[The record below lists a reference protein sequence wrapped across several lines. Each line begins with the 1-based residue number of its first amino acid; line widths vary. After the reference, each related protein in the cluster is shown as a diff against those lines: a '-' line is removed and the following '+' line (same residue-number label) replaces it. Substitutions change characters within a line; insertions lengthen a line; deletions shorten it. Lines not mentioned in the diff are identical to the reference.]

1 MCSNVLHC
9 VAACVVVCKSQ
20 PAPPNLNIYRLITT
34 LNLPFSV
41 LQRVAVSYNVLQC
54 VAACVQSHPLLQIQ
68 IYTVSS
74 LLVFCHVVCCSVLQC
89 VAVCCSVLQCVA
101 VSCSVL
107 QCVAVCCSVLQCLA
121 RCCSVMKCVSLC
133 AKSPATAN
141 LNIYRLTTT
150 LTSPFTI
157 YHFPFP
163 IYKRSFLLNLP
174 CGIVLLCV
182 ALGVNVGWIVLQC
195 VAALY

>member
-1 MCSNVLHC
+1 MDVCMHIWMCVCMYACANACRRPLRSRLHLNESHC
-9 VAACVVVCKSQ
+9 VA
-20 PAPPNLNIYRLITT
+20 
-34 LNLPFSV
+34 
-41 LQRVAVSYNVLQC
+41 VAG
-54 VAACVQSHPLLQIQ
+54 I
-68 IYTVSS
+68 
-74 LLVFCHVVCCSVLQC
+74 LQC
-89 VAVCCSVLQCVA
+89 VAVCY
-101 VSCSVL
+101 SVL

>member
-1 MCSNVLHC
+1 M
-9 VAACVVVCKSQ
+9 
-20 PAPPNLNIYRLITT
+20 
-34 LNLPFSV
+34 
-41 LQRVAVSYNVLQC
+41 
-54 VAACVQSHPLLQIQ
+54 
-68 IYTVSS
+68 
-74 LLVFCHVVCCSVLQC
+74 QC

-101 VSCSVL
+101 VRCSVCAKSPATPNPNIYCVVAARILPCSVL

-150 LTSPFTI
+150 LASPFTI

-163 IYKRSFLLNLP
+163 IYKRSFLLNSP